1 MAKSRCISV
10 YFHVIHVKSLLGV
23 ALIHGF
29 CVLRWMPKPKESQG
43 APSQRDHR
51 LSTFR
56 NCNQRSDIA
65 DIHWFFCFVI
75 LWNFLSHMKMKT
87 MSSSSFSYLPSM
99 FQGPNKMSSQGHQD
113 PRISRCSCGPWDCLG
128 YVRVLFQR
136 SLRKLRSPCLCHV
149 QHLPC
154 FFLKARKS
162 LRSLQFEVGRIEE
175 ISDCKVDLE
184 IFSLK

>member
-1 MAKSRCISV
+1 MYFSVFPCHSRKIVAWCCVDPWFLCTEVDAKAQRESGSPV
-10 YFHVIHVKSLLGV
+10 TAGSPPQHVQELQPKIWYSWYSL
-23 ALIHGF
+23 I
-29 CVLRWMPKPKESQG
+29 
-43 APSQRDHR
+43 
-51 LSTFR
+51 
-56 NCNQRSDIA
+56 
-65 DIHWFFCFVI
+65 FCFVI